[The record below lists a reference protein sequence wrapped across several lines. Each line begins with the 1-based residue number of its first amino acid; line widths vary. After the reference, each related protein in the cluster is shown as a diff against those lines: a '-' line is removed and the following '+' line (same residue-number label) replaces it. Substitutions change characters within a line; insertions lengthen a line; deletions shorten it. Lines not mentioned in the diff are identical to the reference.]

1 MAGAAGAAVVM
12 YYTGWDIPWGVFK
25 AQSYNALGEED
36 TSDEGEGDLFVG
48 GIARKIGKRRV
59 VVPIIARAPST
70 WFESLSTISE
80 TLRFTY
86 SETLGKWPI
95 GDLAFGI
102 NYLLKHQS
110 HEHVAK
116 AFAID
121 GSKQIDGLNMLSEL
135 REYLRVLI
143 MCMHFSKKPF
153 PLFLEAIGFN
163 VDQVLLEEGKAGI
176 LKPAFTVLLDH
187 KNSCI
192 LLLIRGTHSV
202 KDTLTSLTGAVVPFH
217 HTILKKDGVSK
228 LILGYAHCGM
238 VAAARWIATS
248 ASQKIS
254 KAFKDH
260 PSYQL
265 KIVGHSL
272 GGGTAALLSYI
283 LREQNICSSICCIC
297 FGPAAC
303 MTKELA
309 ESGSEFVITIIN
321 ECDLV
326 PCFSSGS
333 LDDLRAEVTASPWAH
348 DFREQ
353 IKQTRIL
360 RTMFRSASALRCRL
374 QTFAGISQASTSGSS
389 SVMVSRACQTGAPGF
404 GAIWRPVSNG
414 TWCMMKQAIAAVRTP
429 SLMNWVFTKRKHCNM
444 DVVASSTQVSDIPTN
459 TCNSSNNVGV
469 LEPHDKNTLF
479 SKPTLLD
486 DTMKLLPSASSSN
499 QHESVDKTSNE
510 CTSLNE
516 SNDLME
522 ETATNLPQLS
532 NATGDIN
539 DTIAQ
544 LEVQD
549 ELDQVEEPT
558 SPNSRIEGI
567 GEDLLW
573 HQVAQ
578 ELERQQY
585 IAKVETQCVHEE
597 EAEIAKEIIKEE
609 ENVISNVT
617 NEIEKEETKPAVQI
631 DNMRHFYPPGQIIH
645 MVVQGPIKLDNQEGN
660 CSNLQQKEIGLYL
673 TQRSVYKKIRLSR
686 TMVHDHYMPTYKY
699 VIESIIEHC
708 AKKSIE

>member
-1 MAGAAGAAVVM
+1 MATAAMAGAAGAAVVM
-12 YYTGWDIPWGVFK
+12 YYT

-414 TWCMMKQAIAAVRTP
+414 TW
-429 SLMNWVFTKRKHCNM
+429 
-444 DVVASSTQVSDIPTN
+444 
-459 TCNSSNNVGV
+459 
-469 LEPHDKNTLF
+469 
-479 SKPTLLD
+479 
-486 DTMKLLPSASSSN
+486 
-499 QHESVDKTSNE
+499 
-510 CTSLNE
+510 
-516 SNDLME
+516 
-522 ETATNLPQLS
+522 
-532 NATGDIN
+532 
-539 DTIAQ
+539 
-544 LEVQD
+544 VQD